1 MASPPQTNRR
11 DQRKTAP
18 NRGTQYAI
26 HDSFSRGN
34 VHVLTNIDYAKMID
48 AGKAKESGPRTDH
61 DYT

>member
-1 MASPPQTNRR
+1 MCAPGEFVSR